1 VVLTSVLSGSFANLA
16 TADSGYFGKG
26 VYGTP
31 DAEYALRVYSKRSGV
46 LLICCFSLL
55 LTPSSVEPT

>member
-1 VVLTSVLSGSFANLA
+1 MVLTSVLSGSFANLA